1 MTNGI
6 RIRQNHAKTIDIL
19 ASQKQLY
26 REEAGAID
34 GLGIIL
40 STGMPVLLAIL
51 LETRIVK
58 LS

>member
-51 LETRIVK
+51 LEIF
-58 LS
+58 SE